1 MNTPLRVATWNIH
14 AGVGL
19 DRRRRP
25 VRIANVLDAIDADIV
40 ALQEAPLDAAMC
52 AMLERDGGYHVVAA
66 PTLRHR
72 GEPFGNALLTRL
84 PLAHSTLVDLSQGRR
99 EPRVAINAE
108 VHDAA
113 GRPLRV
119 LATHCGL
126 AGRER
131 LAQIRRLAEL
141 LGDDAALPGILL
153 GDFNEPRA
161 NGSRLRHLQ
170 HAPAPTPPTFPAMLP
185 FLSLDRIFACG
196 GLELREL
203 RTWRGARAWLASDHL
218 PLVAEIHRAS
228 PSNLGETK
236 FVSD

>member
-1 MNTPLRVATWNIH
+1 MNAPLRVATWNIH

-19 DRRRRP
+19 DRRRQP
-25 VRIANVLDAIDADIV
+25 VRIAAVLDAIDADIV
-40 ALQEAPLDAAMC
+40 ALQEAPLDAATC
-52 AMLERDGGYHVVAA
+52 AMLERNGGYRVVVA

-84 PLAHSTLVDLSQGRR
+84 PLARSTLVDLSHGHR
-99 EPRVAINAE
+99 EPRVAIDAE

-141 LGDDAALPGILL
+141 LGDDAALPGVLL

-170 HAPAPTPPTFPAMLP
+170 HASNATPPTFPAVLP

-218 PLVAEIHRAS
+218 PLVAEIHRNG
-228 PSNLGETK
+228 PSNPNETILA
-236 FVSD
+236 SD